1 MNIGS
6 VAGFDVLFPSGA
18 YGAASSAAA
27 QPNPYRQSYDQL
39 ATWSNAFLLQ
49 SAESGP
55 AAIAPYM
62 GGQSVGAF
70 AGLTNLLAAIAPG
83 VQSGLYGGG
92 TGQNVNTFA

>member
-1 MNIGS
+1 MSIGS
-6 VAGFDVLFPSGA
+6 VAGFGVLFPSGS
-18 YGAASSAAA
+18 YPGASAVAPAA
-27 QPNPYRQSYDQL
+27 NPYQQSYDQL
-39 ATWSNAFLLQ
+39 ATWSSDFLLQ

-55 AAIAPYM
+55 SAIPQYT